1 MNIRLAEDQDREIIQ
16 SLISRQRAFH
26 ARLRPDLFKITWTEE
41 EEVSGWMGQEDR
53 CALLAENQGKAI
65 GFILL
70 EALETKPLLFLV
82 KKRFVYINE
91 IFVEEEWRHNGVGR
105 ALMEAA
111 QKWALR
117 REIPLLRLSVLA
129 DNKDA
134 VAFYA
139 SLGFSPFMMSM
150 EARVRKK

>member
-16 SLISRQRAFH
+16 SLISRQRAYH
-26 ARLRPDLFKITWTEE
+26 ARLRPDLFKISWAGEDE
-41 EEVSGWMGQEDR
+41 ASEWMGQEGK